1 MNILFWGLTMGLL
14 GKILLVI
21 GVLLAHGKIAHEHKI
36 DRAVIQS
43 FHKEKIITLIGL
55 FLIIIGY
62 LLEIYF
68 YGFAEMLNCS
78 GIECAA
84 NLSSLLSP

>member
-1 MNILFWGLTMGLL
+1 MNILFWGLTVGLI

-36 DRAVIQS
+36 DRAVIKS

-55 FLIIIGY
+55 ILIILGY

-68 YGFAEMLNCS
+68 YGFADMLNCS
-78 GIECAA
+78 GMECAA
-84 NLSSLLSP
+84 NLGAFLSP